1 MSKLVFSIAI
11 LISSFL
17 LFLVQPMVGR
27 MLLPSLGGTPSVW
40 NTCVV
45 FFQAVLLLGYGYA
58 HFAARKFSYRTHVL
72 LHLSM
77 LAGVCLLLPIGLIQ
91 DWAVP
96 TETSPLGWLLGQLV
110 LCVGLPFFAISA
122 NAPLLQRWYS
132 HVSRSDGDDPYFLYA
147 TSNVGS
153 LGALL
158 VYPLVIEPT
167 LGITAQTVL
176 WLFGFLALT
185 LSFLGCGYLVLQR
198 ESVGGESSSNSPNGN
213 SAAASY
219 RPLAWSN
226 RLHYIVLAA
235 IPSSLM
241 LGATTYITTDV
252 GSFPLMWVL
261 PLAVYLLT
269 FILVFAK
276 RQILPHRLVVRW
288 VPILLLL
295 MPVVMLMDL
304 GVSPLLMITLHLA
317 TFFFVSMLCH
327 GEMARLR
334 PPADQ
339 LTEFYLMMSVG
350 GVLGGAFNALL
361 APVLFQDVV
370 EYPLML
376 ILSCL
381 MIPTLHG
388 MKFSES
394 VALRRF
400 AWADLAWPA
409 GLLAFIL
416 IAHSSLTAAGVENK
430 TLLGISVFG
439 VPAFI
444 CFATSSRPIR
454 FACCYAVLTFACA
467 ATLVDRETLAKARGF
482 FGVNEV
488 AQDSESGFRTLING
502 RTMHG
507 VQRSSET
514 ERPEPLSYFHR
525 LGPMGDVFQLHAMPE
540 NAYVG
545 VVGLGIGSIASY
557 GQPRHRFDFY
567 EIDPVVY
574 RFASDPRYFTYLT
587 SCQADHRVILGDARI
602 QLSRDENFQV
612 DATEN
617 LPRYDLLI
625 LDAFSSDSIPTH
637 LITKEAMQLYLTRLH
652 ENGLI
657 AMNVTNKFIDVRPV
671 LLGLAEHFGLTMA
684 IREDRLAGD
693 HTDNDGRLSV
703 TFVVMSPRA
712 DLVEPFLSTGR
723 WQTIKTDRPVTLW
736 TDEHSNIFD
745 VLDWL
750 PSSPIY

>member
-1 MSKLVFSIAI
+1 MHKFVFSIAI

-58 HFAARKFSYRTHVL
+58 HFSAHRLNPRTHVL
-72 LHLSM
+72 IHLGLLGM
-77 LAGVCLLLPIGLIQ
+77 VCLMLPIGLIRE
-91 DWAVP
+91 WMVP
-96 TETSPLGWLLGQLV
+96 TETNPLGWLLGQLV
-110 LCVGLPFFAISA
+110 LCVGVPFFAISA

-132 HVSRSDGDDPYFLYA
+132 RVSPEDGDDPYFLYA

-158 VYPLVIEPT
+158 VYPLAIEPAF
-167 LGITAQTVL
+167 GITAQTVL
-176 WLFGFLALT
+176 WLFGFLALA
-185 LSFLGCGYLVLQR
+185 LSFVACGYLVLVALSRAPAGQ
-198 ESVGGESSSNSPNGN
+198 VHSP
-213 SAAASY
+213 SPASHTTTY
-219 RPLAWSN
+219 RPLSWRS
-226 RLHYIVLAA
+226 RWHYIILSA

-276 RQILPHRLVVRW
+276 RQVLPHAIVVRI
-288 VPILLLL
+288 VPFLLLL

-304 GVSPLLMITLHLA
+304 GVSPLLMVTIHVV
-317 TFFFVSMLCH
+317 TFFFIAMLCH

-339 LTEFYLMMSVG
+339 LTEFYLMMSIG
-350 GVLGGAFNALL
+350 GVLGGSLNALV
-361 APVLFQDVV
+361 APVLFADVF

-376 ILSCL
+376 IAACFVLPRLAGRQS
-381 MIPTLHG
+381 
-388 MKFSES
+388 SDVS
-394 VALRRF
+394 VARSF
-400 AWADLAWPA
+400 QAIDLAWPA
-409 GLLAFIL
+409 GLFAFVMAAHYALRATGIEDKTFVG
-416 IAHSSLTAAGVENK
+416 IAM
-430 TLLGISVFG
+430 FG
-439 VPAFI
+439 VPALI
-444 CFATSSRPIR
+444 CFAASSRPLR
-454 FACCYAVLTFACA
+454 FGMCYAILTFACA
-467 ATLVDRETLAKARGF
+467 ATLVDRETLTKARGF

-488 AQDSESGFRTLING
+488 AQDPKSGFRTLING

-507 VQRSSET
+507 VQRVSET
-514 ERPEPLSYFHR
+514 DRPEPLSYFHR
-525 LGPMGDVFQLHAMPE
+525 LGPMGDVFSIHPMPE
-540 NAYVG
+540 DAFVG

-557 GQPRHRFDFY
+557 GQPGHRFDFY

-574 RFASDPRYFTYLT
+574 QLANNPKYFTYLT
-587 SCQADHRVILGDARI
+587 SCRADHRVILGDARI
-602 QLSRDENFQV
+602 QLARDEHFAPEQRNES
-612 DATEN
+612 AS
-617 LPRYDLLI
+617 RYDLLI

-637 LITKEAMQLYLTRLH
+637 LITREAMQLYLTRLAPD
-652 ENGLI
+652 GLI

-671 LLGLAEHFGLTMA
+671 LLGLAEHFDLTMA

-712 DLVEPFLSTGR
+712 DLVEPFLQTGR
-723 WQTIKTDRPVTLW
+723 WRKITTDRRITLW

-750 PSSPIY
+750 PSRT